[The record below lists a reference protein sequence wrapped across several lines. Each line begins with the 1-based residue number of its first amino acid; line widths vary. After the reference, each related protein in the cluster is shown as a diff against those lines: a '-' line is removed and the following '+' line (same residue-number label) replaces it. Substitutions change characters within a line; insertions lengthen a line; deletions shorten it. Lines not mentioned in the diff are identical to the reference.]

1 MISYRCLNNLGF
13 LLMDLIGQFCYA
25 MHGPKLHTKDRA
37 NYLFFLK
44 KQKKQFPPKIIII
57 KFDLSS
63 YLEMAFC
70 QVVATSV
77 VTTLPVPDAKTMD
90 TLARLCPARA
100 RALSKLVCLP
110 AMDRAA
116 LSSGEIRLTEGE
128 S

>member
-1 MISYRCLNNLGF
+1 
-13 LLMDLIGQFCYA
+13 
-25 MHGPKLHTKDRA
+25 
-37 NYLFFLK
+37 
-44 KQKKQFPPKIIII
+44 
-57 KFDLSS
+57 
-63 YLEMAFC
+63 MAFC

-77 VTTLPVPDAKTMD
+77 VTTLPVPEAKTMD